1 MDSGGVGEE
10 VVVAEGLVLSPEEEA
25 EGKVGI
31 VLELEGNLGKV
42 IWVETVGVERLEV
55 APTRL

>member
-10 VVVAEGLVLSPEEEA
+10 VVVAERLVLSPEEEA

-42 IWVETVGVERLEV
+42 IWLETVGVERLEV

>member
-10 VVVAEGLVLSPEEEA
+10 VVVAERLVLSPEEEA

>member
-25 EGKVGI
+25 EGKMGI
-31 VLELEGNLGKV
+31 VLELEGNFGKV
-42 IWVETVGVERLEV
+42 IWVETFGV
-55 APTRL
+55 

>member
-10 VVVAEGLVLSPEEEA
+10 VLVAERLVLIPEEEA

-31 VLELEGNLGKV
+31 VLQLEGNLGKV

>member
-1 MDSGGVGEE
+1 M
-10 VVVAEGLVLSPEEEA
+10 AERLVLSPEKEA

>member
-10 VVVAEGLVLSPEEEA
+10 VLVAERLVLSPEEEA

-31 VLELEGNLGKV
+31 VFQLEGNLGKV